1 MHKTPLLDQ
10 LESGPYPSFVKDL
23 KRLAAQKPQVADLLG
38 QLERSYKEKITHWK
52 HGGIVG
58 VLGYGSGIIGRYSDL
73 PDEFPG
79 LEHFHT
85 MRINQPSGWYY
96 TTEAL
101 RELCDIWD
109 KHGSGVLNMHGATGD
124 IIFLGCHTDNLEPC
138 FADLTAKGWDIG
150 GSGSAMR
157 SPSCCVGQSRCEW
170 SCYDTMEACYQLT
183 QEFQFDLHRP
193 SYPYKYKLKFS
204 GCPNDC
210 VASVARSDM
219 SMIGVWKDDIRID
232 QSAVQAYAGGE
243 IKPRGGATPYDKID
257 VKLDV
262 TDLCPTACMDW
273 DGKTLKIR
281 NADCNHCMHCINMMP
296 RALRPGTDLGCTIL
310 LGSHAPI
317 LEGAQMSWVIVPFMR
332 MEEPFAEL
340 KDLTYKITEWWA
352 EEGKNRER
360 VGELIMRMGMR
371 TFLEAV
377 ELPPVPQSVKIPRAN
392 PFFFWHQ
399 ADFDAEAAG
408 RKYYTKEGFGSFKT
422 E

>member
-10 LESGPYPSFVKDL
+10 LESGPFPSFVKDL
-23 KRLAAQKPQVADLLG
+23 KRLAPTKPQVNDLLG

-85 MRINQPSGWYY
+85 MRINQPSAWFY
-96 TTEAL
+96 TSQAL
-101 RELCDIWD
+101 RELFDIWD
-109 KHGSGVLNMHGATGD
+109 EHGSGLLNMHGATGD
-124 IIFLGCHTDNLEPC
+124 IIFLGTRTEELEPA
-138 FADLTAKGWDIG
+138 FQKLTAKGWDIG

-157 SPSCCVGQSRCEW
+157 SPSCCCGPARCEW
-170 SCYDTMEACYQLT
+170 SCYDTLEACYQLT

-210 VASVARSDM
+210 VAAVARADM

-232 QSAVQAYAGGE
+232 QSAVEAYMGGE
-243 IKPRGGATPYDKID
+243 LKPKGGGANVD
-257 VKLDV
+257 KLDV
-262 TDLCPTACMDW
+262 QADVVDLCPTQCMW
-273 DGKTLKIR
+273 LEGKTLKINNR
-281 NADCNHCMHCINMMP
+281 ECNHCMHCINMMP
-296 RALRPGTDLGCTIL
+296 QALRPGTDVGCTVL

-332 MEEPFAEL
+332 MEAPFDEL
-340 KDLTYKITEWWA
+340 KELTANITEWWS
-352 EEGKNRER
+352 EHGKNRER

-371 TFLEAV
+371 AFLEAV
-377 ELPPVPQSVKIPRAN
+377 GLPPVPQSVKTPRAN

-399 ADFDAEAAG
+399 SDFEAEAAG
-408 RKYYTKEGFGSFKT
+408 RKYHTTK
-422 E
+422 

>member
-10 LESGPYPSFVKDL
+10 LESGPFPSFIKDL
-23 KRLAAQKPQVADLLG
+23 KRMAAKKPQVNDLLG

-85 MRINQPSGWYY
+85 MRVNQPSGWYY
-96 TTEAL
+96 TAAAL

-109 KHGSGVLNMHGATGD
+109 QHGSGVLNMHGATGD
-124 IIFLGCHTDNLEPC
+124 LVFLGTRTEELEPC
-138 FADLTAKGWDIG
+138 FEKLTAKGWDIG

-157 SPSCCVGQSRCEW
+157 SPSCCLGMSRCEW
-170 SCYDTMEACYQLT
+170 SCFDTMEACYQLT

-193 SYPYKYKLKFS
+193 SFPYKYKLKFS

-210 VASVARSDM
+210 VAAVARADM

-232 QSAVQAYAGGE
+232 PAAVAAYAGGE
-243 IKPRGGATPYDKID
+243 LKPRGGGANVDKID
-257 VKLDV
+257 IKADV
-262 TDLCPTACMDW
+262 TDLCPTYCMSF
-273 DGKTLKIR
+273 DGKTLKID
-281 NADCNHCMHCINMMP
+281 NNNCNHCMHCINMMP
-296 RALRPGTDLGCTIL
+296 QALRPGTEVGATIL

-317 LEGAQMSWVIVPFMR
+317 LEGAQMSWVIVPFMK
-332 MEEPFAEL
+332 MEEPFDEL
-340 KDLTYKITEWWA
+340 KELVANITEWWS
-352 EEGKNRER
+352 EHGKNRER

-371 TFLEAV
+371 NFLEGV
-377 ELPPVPQSVKIPRAN
+377 GLPPVPQSVRTPRAN

-399 ADFDAEAAG
+399 ADFEAEAAG
-408 RKYYTKEGFGSFKT
+408 KKYYTTK
-422 E
+422 

>member
-10 LESGPYPSFVKDL
+10 LVSGPFPSFVKDL
-23 KRLAAQKPQVADLLG
+23 KRMAAKKPQVDDLLG

-73 PDEFPG
+73 PDDFPG

-96 TTEAL
+96 TSEAL

-124 IIFLGCHTDNLEPC
+124 LIFLGTRTEELEPC
-138 FADLTAKGWDIG
+138 FEALTAKGWDIG

-157 SPSCCVGQSRCEW
+157 SPSCCLGPSRCEW

-210 VASVARSDM
+210 VAAVARSDM

-243 IKPRGGATPYDKID
+243 LKPRGGATPYDKLD
-257 VKLDV
+257 VKADV
-262 TDLCPTACMDW
+262 TDLCPTACMDY

-296 RALRPGTDLGCTIL
+296 KALRPGTDVGCTIL

-317 LEGAQMSWVIVPFMR
+317 LEGAQMSWVIVPFMQ
-332 MEEPFAEL
+332 MEAPYDEL

-352 EEGKNRER
+352 EHGKNRER
-360 VGELIMRMGMR
+360 IGELIMRLGMR
-371 TFLEAV
+371 AFLEAV
-377 ELPPVPQSVKIPRAN
+377 ELPPVPQTVRIPRAN

-399 ADFDAEAAG
+399 SDFDAEAAG
-408 RKYYTKEGFGSFKT
+408 RKYYTKKGFDVK
-422 E
+422 

>member
-10 LESGPYPSFVKDL
+10 LVDGPFPSFVKDL
-23 KRLAAQKPQVADLLG
+23 KRMAAQKPQVDDLLG
-38 QLERSYKEKITHWK
+38 QLERSYKDKITHWK

-73 PDEFPG
+73 PEEFPG

-85 MRINQPSGWYY
+85 MRINQPSGWFYN
-96 TTEAL
+96 TAAL

-109 KHGSGVLNMHGATGD
+109 EHGSGVLNMHGATGD
-124 IIFLGCHTDNLEPC
+124 IIFLGTRTEELEPC
-138 FADLTAKGWDIG
+138 FAKLTAKGWDIG

-157 SPSCCVGQSRCEW
+157 SPSCCLGPARCEW
-170 SCYDTMEACYQLT
+170 SCYDTMEACYELT

-210 VASVARSDM
+210 VAAVARSDM

-232 QSAVQAYAGGE
+232 QAAVQAYAGGE
-243 IKPRGGATPYDKID
+243 LKPKNGGAHVD
-257 VKLDV
+257 KLDV
-262 TDLCPTACMDW
+262 KADITDLCPTYCMDW
-273 DGKTLKIR
+273 DGKTLKID
-281 NADCNHCMHCINMMP
+281 NKNCNHCMHCINLMP
-296 RALRPGTDLGCTIL
+296 DALRIGTDVGCTIL

-332 MEEPFAEL
+332 MEAPFDEL
-340 KDLTYKITEWWA
+340 KELTTNITEWWA
-352 EEGKNRER
+352 EHGKNRER
-360 VGELIMRMGMR
+360 IGELIMRLGMR

-377 ELPPVPQSVKIPRAN
+377 GLPPVPQTVRIPRAN

-399 ADFDAEAAG
+399 ADFDAEDKG
-408 RKYYTKEGFGSFKT
+408 RKYYTKEGFVD
-422 E
+422 

>member
-10 LESGPYPSFVKDL
+10 LVSGPFPSFVKDL
-23 KRLAAQKPQVADLLG
+23 KRMAEKKPQVNDLLG

-96 TTEAL
+96 TSAAL

-109 KHGSGVLNMHGATGD
+109 KHGSGILNMHGATGD
-124 IIFLGCHTDNLEPC
+124 MVFLGTRTEELEPC
-138 FADLTAKGWDIG
+138 FEALTAKGWDIG

-157 SPSCCVGQSRCEW
+157 SPSCCLGPSRCEW

-193 SYPYKYKLKFS
+193 SFPYKYKLKFS

-232 QSAVQAYAGGE
+232 QAAVAAYASGE
-243 IKPRGGATPYDKID
+243 IKAKGGGAN
-257 VKLDV
+257 VAKLDIKADV
-262 TDLCPTACMDW
+262 TDLCPTYCMSY
-273 DGKTLKIR
+273 DGKKISID
-281 NADCNHCMHCINMMP
+281 NKNCNHCMHCINMMP
-296 RALRPGTDLGCTIL
+296 QALRPGTDLGCTIL

-332 MEEPFAEL
+332 MEEPFDEL
-340 KDLTYKITEWWA
+340 KELVSNITEWWS
-352 EEGKNRER
+352 EHGKNRER

-371 TFLEAV
+371 AFLEAV
-377 ELPPVPQSVKIPRAN
+377 NLPPVPQTVRTPRAN

-408 RKYYTKEGFGSFKT
+408 RKYYTTK
-422 E
+422 